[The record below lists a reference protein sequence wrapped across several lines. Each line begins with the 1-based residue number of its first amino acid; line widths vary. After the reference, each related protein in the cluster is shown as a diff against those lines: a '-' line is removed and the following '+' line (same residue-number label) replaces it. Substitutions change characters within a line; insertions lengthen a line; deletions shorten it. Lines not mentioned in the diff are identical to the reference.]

1 MSPHF
6 DLRPLLERVE
16 AAAPVDAVTAV
27 TAELASLSGATEVS
41 FLIADFSGHALV
53 RLGTATRAPD
63 GSRVQGAE
71 HAETLRLEGTVH
83 EQVLRTQ
90 QAAVQAG
97 DDAGV
102 HVIVPVTDRGDAIGL
117 LELVLPEPPG
127 EQELADISAAGH
139 ALAYVVIA
147 NRRHTDLF
155 EWGQRT
161 TPFSLA
167 AEIQRRLLP
176 SAFTCEAGQFTLAG
190 WLEPAATV
198 GGDTFD
204 YALDRDSLQ
213 VSITDAVGHEVGA
226 ALLATLLVGSL
237 RNERRRGMDLGTQ
250 TRNANDAVAAHS
262 AAGGSVTG
270 QVVRVDLHSRRAQI
284 VNAGHPFPLRL
295 REGRVEEVELL
306 IDLPFGI
313 QAGTGYRLQH
323 FPLEPGDRVVF
334 VTDGMQERNAASLD
348 VAATLAA
355 TSALHPR
362 EVVHELG
369 QAVLRATGGVLRDD
383 ASVVCLDWYGGPPRA
398 RESDAG
404 ASRRLA
410 SGGAGS
416 GAPSPGATSA
426 GAASG
431 SR

>member
-1 MSPHF
+1 MSPRF
-6 DLRPLLERVE
+6 DLRSLLERVE
-16 AAAPVDAVTAV
+16 AAAPIDAVTAV
-27 TAELASLSGATEVS
+27 TAELATLSGATEVS
-41 FLIADFSGHALV
+41 FLIADFSGQALV
-53 RLGTATRAPD
+53 RLGTETRAPD
-63 GSRVQGAE
+63 GSRVRGPE
-71 HAETLRLEGTVH
+71 HAATLALAGTVH

-90 QAAVQAG
+90 QAVVQPG
-97 DDAGV
+97 DEGAC
-102 HVIVPVTDRGDAIGL
+102 VIVPVTDRGDAIGV
-117 LELVLPEPPG
+117 LELVLPELPD
-127 EQELADISAAGH
+127 EQEMADISAAGH
-139 ALAYVVIA
+139 ALAYVIIA

-213 VSITDAVGHEVGA
+213 VSVSDAVGHEVGA

-237 RNERRRGMDLGTQ
+237 RNERRRGLGLGDQ
-250 TRNANDAVAAHS
+250 TRNANDAVTAHS
-262 AAGGSVTG
+262 APGEFVTG
-270 QVVRVDLHSRRAQI
+270 QVMRVDLHTQEAQI

-295 REGRVEEVELL
+295 RDGRVEEVELA
-306 IDLPFGI
+306 IDLPFGV
-313 QAGTGYRLQH
+313 QAGTEYRLQR

-348 VAATLAA
+348 VAAALAA
-355 TSALHPR
+355 TAALHPR

-383 ASVVCLDWYGGPPRA
+383 ASVVCLDWYGGPPRE
-398 RESDAG
+398 RDSRSG
-404 ASRRLA
+404 ASDLLA
-410 SGGAGS
+410 SD
-416 GAPSPGATSA
+416 
-426 GAASG
+426 
-431 SR
+431 

>member
-1 MSPHF
+1 MSPSF
-6 DLRPLLERVE
+6 DLRSLLERVE
-16 AAAPVDAVTAV
+16 AAPPIDAVTAV
-27 TAELASLSGATEVS
+27 AAELARLSGAREVS
-41 FLIADFSGHALV
+41 FLIADFSGQALV
-53 RLGTATRAPD
+53 RLGTAVAPPD
-63 GSRVQGAE
+63 GARHVGVQ
-71 HAETLRLEGTVH
+71 HAETLPLAGTPH
-83 EQVLRTQ
+83 ERVLRTQ
-90 QAAVQAG
+90 QAVVEEQDGGAC
-97 DDAGV
+97 
-102 HVIVPVTDRGDAIGL
+102 VIVPVTDRGDAIGV
-117 LELVLPEPPG
+117 LELVLPEVPD
-127 EQELADISAAGH
+127 EQMQADIAAAGH

-213 VSITDAVGHEVGA
+213 VSISDAVGHEVGA

-237 RNERRRGMDLGTQ
+237 RNERRRGLGLGEQ
-250 TRNANDAVAAHS
+250 AGNANDAVATH
-262 AAGGSVTG
+262 AAPGQFVTA
-270 QVVRVDLHSRRAQI
+270 QVMRVDLRTREAEI
-284 VNAGHPFPLRL
+284 VNAGHPLPLRL
-295 REGRVEEVELL
+295 RAGRVEEVELA

-313 QAGTGYRLQH
+313 QQGTRYRLQR

-348 VAATLAA
+348 VAAALAG
-355 TSALHPR
+355 TGALHPR

-369 QAVLRATGGVLRDD
+369 QAVLRATGGTLRDD
-383 ASVVCLDWYGGPPRA
+383 ASVVCLDWYGGPPRS
-398 RESDAG
+398 RDSDGG
-404 ASRRLA
+404 ASARYA
-410 SGGAGS
+410 SSWG
-416 GAPSPGATSA
+416 P
-426 GAASG
+426 
-431 SR
+431 R